1 MGKGRKKK
9 YRKGKMPKIKT
20 IQMSL
25 DRNGEN
31 DSVLKYKFPSP
42 SPSVLHVHF
51 HLSFLFSTFFLSAF
65 FHHTFHVNK
74 TQGEKKQ
81 TSILP

>member
-1 MGKGRKKK
+1 
-9 YRKGKMPKIKT
+9 MPKTKT
-20 IQMSL
+20 IQMLL
-25 DRNGEN
+25 DRNVEN
-31 DSVLKYKFPSP
+31 ESVLKNKFPSP

-65 FHHTFHVNK
+65 FHRTFHVNK

>member
-1 MGKGRKKK
+1 MD
-9 YRKGKMPKIKT
+9 GKMPKRKT
-20 IQMSL
+20 IQMPL
-25 DRNGEN
+25 DRNGKNE
-31 DSVLKYKFPSP
+31 SVLKYKSPSP
-42 SPSVLHVHF
+42 SPSILHVDF
-51 HLSFLFSTFFLSAF
+51 HLSFLFLTFFLSAF